1 LCGERAPDAL
11 VVHEE
16 LQQQLVWLNEGQA
29 TGLFLDQRDNRATLR
44 EDARGKRVLN
54 LFCYTGSF
62 TVAAAVGGAASTI
75 SVDTSAR
82 ALKRTGE
89 NLALNGSEPSVH
101 RLLKEDAR
109 KWLGRA
115 VKRAERFDWIILDP
129 PSFSRRGSDS
139 FSVAK
144 DYATMARQSLE
155 LLTPGGQLLA
165 VTNHRSTSGSA
176 LIAMLKDMAGASRRT
191 IARIESLPP
200 PVDCRDASGS
210 SATKSVLLQVAR

>member
-1 LCGERAPDAL
+1 
-11 VVHEE
+11 
-16 LQQQLVWLNEGQA
+16 
-29 TGLFLDQRDNRATLR
+29 
-44 EDARGKRVLN
+44 
-54 LFCYTGSF
+54 
-62 TVAAAVGGAASTI
+62 
-75 SVDTSAR
+75 
-82 ALKRTGE
+82 
-89 NLALNGSEPSVH
+89 
-101 RLLKEDAR
+101 
-109 KWLGRA
+109 
-115 VKRAERFDWIILDP
+115 
-129 PSFSRRGSDS
+129 
-139 FSVAK
+139 VAK